1 MSDDAL
7 YKVAYDEA
15 VRTLPEQEA
24 VIEGLRSRAGVLFSA
39 AAITTSFLGARAL
52 HGGDWSTSSWLAL
65 VAFIGVATAFL
76 AILWPR
82 RWEVAANPHV
92 VIRTY
97 IESAEPVSI
106 EDLHRELSF
115 HIYGSY
121 LVNRG
126 GLARLVVYFQVANVL
141 FAVELVLWIAAIA
154 SVA

>member
-1 MSDDAL
+1 MEMWGENFAC
-7 YKVAYDEA
+7 
-15 VRTLPEQEA
+15 P
-24 VIEGLRSRAGVLFSA
+24 GLEVECPMMRSTRSP
-39 AAITTSFLGARAL
+39 IARRCE
-52 HGGDWSTSSWLAL
+52 
-65 VAFIGVATAFL
+65 AFL

-82 RWEVAANPHV
+82 RWEVVANPHV

-121 LVNRG
+121 LANRG

-141 FAVELVLWIAAIA
+141 FAVESVLWIVAIA
-154 SVA
+154 SIA